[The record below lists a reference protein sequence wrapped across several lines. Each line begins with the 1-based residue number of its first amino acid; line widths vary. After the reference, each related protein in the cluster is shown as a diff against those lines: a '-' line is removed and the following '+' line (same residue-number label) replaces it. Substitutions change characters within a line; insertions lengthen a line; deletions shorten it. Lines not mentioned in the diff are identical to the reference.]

1 MIDTFKKI
9 SLIVL
14 FNSLIFI
21 MMLISIQNSN
31 YKSKLNL
38 IFFETINLPLSFI
51 IGSSFILGSLTGTIA
66 ISNGR
71 EKN

>member
-1 MIDTFKKI
+1 MIDSIKKI
-9 SLIVL
+9 SLILL
-14 FNSLIFI
+14 FNSFIFI

-66 ISNGR
+66 ISNRR

>member
-1 MIDTFKKI
+1 MIDSIKKI
-9 SLIVL
+9 SLILL
-14 FNSLIFI
+14 FNTFIFI

-31 YKSKLNL
+31 YKSKVNL

-66 ISNGR
+66 ISIRG

>member
-1 MIDTFKKI
+1 MIDSIKKI
-9 SLIVL
+9 SLILL
-14 FNSLIFI
+14 FNTFIFI
-21 MMLISIQNSN
+21 IMLISIQNSN
-31 YKSKLNL
+31 YKSRLNL

-66 ISNGR
+66 ISNRR

>member
-1 MIDTFKKI
+1 MIDSIKKI
-9 SLIVL
+9 SLIL
-14 FNSLIFI
+14 IFNTFIFI

-66 ISNGR
+66 ISNR
-71 EKN
+71 IEKN

>member
-1 MIDTFKKI
+1 MIDSIKKI
-9 SLIVL
+9 SLIIL
-14 FNSLIFI
+14 FNSFIFI

-66 ISNGR
+66 ISNRR

>member
-1 MIDTFKKI
+1 MIDSIKKI
-9 SLIVL
+9 SLILL
-14 FNSLIFI
+14 FNTFIFI

-31 YKSKLNL
+31 YKSKVNL

-66 ISNGR
+66 ISNRR

>member
-1 MIDTFKKI
+1 MIYSIKKI
-9 SLIVL
+9 SLIIL
-14 FNSLIFI
+14 FNSFIFI

-66 ISNGR
+66 ISNRR

>member
-1 MIDTFKKI
+1 MIDSIKKI
-9 SLIVL
+9 SLILL
-14 FNSLIFI
+14 FNTFIFI

-31 YKSKLNL
+31 YKSRLNL

-51 IGSSFILGSLTGTIA
+51 IGSSFILGSLTGTIV
-66 ISNGR
+66 ISNGI

>member
-1 MIDTFKKI
+1 MIDSIKKI

-14 FNSLIFI
+14 FNSFIFI

-31 YKSKLNL
+31 YKSKVNL

-66 ISNGR
+66 ISNRR

>member
-1 MIDTFKKI
+1 MIDSFKKI

-66 ISNGR
+66 ISNRR

>member
-1 MIDTFKKI
+1 MIDSIKKI
-9 SLIVL
+9 SLILL
-14 FNSLIFI
+14 FNSFIFI

-31 YKSKLNL
+31 YKSKVNL

-66 ISNGR
+66 ISNR
-71 EKN
+71 IEKN

>member
-1 MIDTFKKI
+1 MIDSIKKI

-14 FNSLIFI
+14 FNSFIFI
-21 MMLISIQNSN
+21 IMLISIQNSN

-66 ISNGR
+66 ISNRR

>member
-1 MIDTFKKI
+1 MIDSIKKI

-38 IFFETINLPLSFI
+38 IFFETISLPLSFI

-66 ISNGR
+66 ISNR
-71 EKN
+71 IEKN

>member
-66 ISNGR
+66 ISNRR

>member
-1 MIDTFKKI
+1 MIDYIKKI
-9 SLIVL
+9 SLILL
-14 FNSLIFI
+14 FNTFIFI

-31 YKSKLNL
+31 YKSKVNL

-66 ISNGR
+66 ISNR
-71 EKN
+71 IEKN

>member
-1 MIDTFKKI
+1 MIDSIKKI
-9 SLIVL
+9 SLILL
-14 FNSLIFI
+14 FNTFIFI
-21 MMLISIQNSN
+21 IMLISIQNSN

-66 ISNGR
+66 ISNRR

>member
-1 MIDTFKKI
+1 MIDSIKKI
-9 SLIVL
+9 SLILL
-14 FNSLIFI
+14 FNSFIFI
-21 MMLISIQNSN
+21 IMLISIQNSN

-66 ISNGR
+66 ISNR
-71 EKN
+71 IEKN

>member
-1 MIDTFKKI
+1 MIDSIKKI

-38 IFFETINLPLSFI
+38 IFFETISLPLSFI

-66 ISNGR
+66 ISNTR

>member
-1 MIDTFKKI
+1 MIDYIKKI
-9 SLIVL
+9 SLILL
-14 FNSLIFI
+14 FNTFIFI

-31 YKSKLNL
+31 YKSKVNL

-66 ISNGR
+66 ISNR
-71 EKN
+71 